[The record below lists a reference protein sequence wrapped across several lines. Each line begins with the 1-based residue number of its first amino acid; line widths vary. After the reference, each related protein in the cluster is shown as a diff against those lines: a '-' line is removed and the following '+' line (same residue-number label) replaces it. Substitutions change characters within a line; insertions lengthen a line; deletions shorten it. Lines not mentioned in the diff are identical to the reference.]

1 MDNKITKKINFK
13 SKFLDVMNHRYNFL
27 LKRKKF
33 KCYKKQNKIYLK
45 IIEIFFLVYTFNF
58 ILLNINEISC
68 ESYIV
73 VKINKSG
80 RNKILY
86 NGGVEDNKHN
96 CYNVSMHMPNSM
108 TINGNQIVPPV
119 GEYEFTRD
127 ENTIK
132 LYYDDSKTDYKCL
145 FYGCSDIDEIDASHL
160 ITSNVYNMEYM
171 FHQCNSLTSLDISN
185 FNTEKVKK

>member
-1 MDNKITKKINFK
+1 MDNKITKKISFK
-13 SKFLDVMNHRYNFL
+13 SKILDEMNNRYNFL
-27 LKRKKF
+27 IKRKKF
-33 KCYKKQNKIYLK
+33 KYYEKQNKIYLK

-68 ESYIV
+68 ESYII

-86 NGGVEDNKHN
+86 NGGVEDNKHD

-108 TINGNQIVPPV
+108 TINGNQIVSPV
-119 GEYEFTRD
+119 GEYEFTQD

-132 LYYDDSKTDYKCL
+132 LYYDDSKKDYKCL
-145 FYGCSDIDEIDASHL
+145 FYGCSDIDEIDCIPFKYIKCL
-160 ITSNVYNMEYM
+160 
-171 FHQCNSLTSLDISN
+171 
-185 FNTEKVKK
+185 